1 LKEAAVEREKIRQCA
16 NRHKRE
22 REDKMTTDADN
33 NAGSAT
39 RGASRG
45 PFRAAV
51 SRRKFVKAAAAGA
64 GALVTAG
71 RVGRAQSS
79 ETIKIGFITPRSGA
93 LAAFGETDAF
103 VLDTSRKLL
112 ADGFPPAAS
121 RTRSKF
127 WTAIHN
133 PIRRAPASWQKR

>member
-1 LKEAAVEREKIRQCA
+1 
-16 NRHKRE
+16 
-22 REDKMTTDADN
+22 MTTDADN
-33 NAGSAT
+33 NADSAT
-39 RGASRG
+39 LGASRG

-112 ADGFPPAAS
+112 ADGISAGG
-121 RTRSKF
+121 
-127 WTAIHN
+127 
-133 PIRRAPASWQKR
+133 